1 MSNQEMQFAD
11 PDWKP
16 SQPLEEE
23 ANSQE
28 RKASVPQPINA
39 DPREQSQWRTAPPSP
54 PQQGVYAGLP
64 PYAGT
69 APQQMQ
75 GGDYRQPQYRRRGR
89 SPWFWIILA
98 IIIISLMSGSF
109 GSFNSSRFGFGRGPI
124 EQSYHYTVSG
134 QPTLVINDAS
144 GKIRIVAGSSNSDVT
159 IQAIKQSN
167 FFGNP
172 KDMQVTP
179 SQVGNTITA
188 NVQGSGPDSVSFEV
202 TVPQG
207 TNVQLRT
214 DSGDV
219 DIEGVNGQMTLT
231 TNSGDIVASND
242 TVNGRSTITT
252 NSGDITARQ
261 TALSDQATMGT
272 NSGDIDFDGTIGT
285 SGTYQFQTDSG
296 SVNLTLAP
304 TSAFHIDAST
314 NSGSIGDFP
323 GVVVQKNDQG
333 SGAKASGDVGGSSQG
348 PSAKVTI
355 TTGSGDINLHQR

>member
-28 RKASVPQPINA
+28 QKAYVPQPINA

-69 APQQMQ
+69 APQQIQ

-109 GSFNSSRFGFGRGPI
+109 GSMNSSRFGFGRGPF

-134 QPTLVINDAS
+134 PPTLVINDAS
-144 GKIRIVAGSSNSDVT
+144 GKIRIVAGSSYSDVT

-172 KDMQVTP
+172 KDIQVTP
-179 SQVGNTITA
+179 SQEGNTITA
-188 NVQGSGPDSVSFEV
+188 NVQDSGPGSVNFEV

-207 TNVQLRT
+207 TNVQLKT

-219 DIEGVNGQMTLT
+219 DIEGVTGQMTLA
-231 TNSGDIVASND
+231 TNSGDIN
-242 TVNGRSTITT
+242 
-252 NSGDITARQ
+252 
-261 TALSDQATMGT
+261 
-272 NSGDIDFDGTIGT
+272 FDGTIGT
-285 SGTYQFQTDSG
+285 SGTYQFQTDIG
-296 SVNLTLAP
+296 SVNLTVAP

-323 GVVVQKNDQG
+323 GLNVQKNIQG

-355 TTGSGDINLHQR
+355 TTGSGDINLHQ